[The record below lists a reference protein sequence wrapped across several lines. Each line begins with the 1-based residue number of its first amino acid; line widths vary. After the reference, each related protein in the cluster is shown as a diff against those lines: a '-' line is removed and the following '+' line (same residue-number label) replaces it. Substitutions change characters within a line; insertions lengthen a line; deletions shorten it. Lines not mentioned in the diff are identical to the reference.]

1 MQKKPNFADF
11 ISGNGANI
19 AGGGG
24 NAQCA
29 MRSRTRMKQG
39 KAFIAIVCP
48 QTHPLSTCSALS
60 RPMGATRHT
69 GCSLPSRVP
78 ACNLFPHLVARHVT
92 IAFQLYPDCT
102 FCVFLQKNPCF
113 FTFSTFLFLVSVI
126 ESKREYFLLC
136 SRTSGSSNLK
146 VPFLLALVLSRF
158 YFHFFLSTLKEV
170 LSRG

>member
-1 MQKKPNFADF
+1 
-11 ISGNGANI
+11 
-19 AGGGG
+19 
-24 NAQCA
+24 

-60 RPMGATRHT
+60 RLMGATRHT

-92 IAFQLYPDCT
+92 IAFQLYSDCT

-113 FTFSTFLFLVSVI
+113 FTFITFLFLVSVI
-126 ESKREYFLLC
+126 E
-136 SRTSGSSNLK
+136 
-146 VPFLLALVLSRF
+146 
-158 YFHFFLSTLKEV
+158 
-170 LSRG
+170 